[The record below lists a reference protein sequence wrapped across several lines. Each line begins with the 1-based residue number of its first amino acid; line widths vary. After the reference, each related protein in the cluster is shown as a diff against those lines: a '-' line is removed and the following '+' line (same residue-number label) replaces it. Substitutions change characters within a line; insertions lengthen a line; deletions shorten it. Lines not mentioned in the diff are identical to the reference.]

1 LIKDANKM
9 SEASKYGESVKDST
23 RALELVRV
31 LKLVGMTGDINDVM
45 YGYYSPDYVE
55 ARENAN
61 NILAE
66 VFASQVEKELRSVEE
81 SDLESKFEE
90 LHVKNY
96 NRGLE
101 IHKDLEE
108 DLMDTMFCQP
118 NRGLLF

>member
-1 LIKDANKM
+1 
-9 SEASKYGESVKDST
+9 
-23 RALELVRV
+23 
-31 LKLVGMTGDINDVM
+31 M